1 MAKPL
6 AALAVLCFAH
16 AAIGFRA
23 VPPAMTTS
31 VASRPQFYGK
41 PWQRAMRRVL
51 KPIRKPAGWFL
62 VYADVS
68 PYDESTA
75 EGAAF
80 IATNVVFFALGAQL
94 ATAGGDPFL
103 GALVELAGTGSVA
116 YHYSQCALGGTNRP
130 AVQLAMLVDYAFAL
144 PSILLFLPYAASLGD
159 ALPAGAVACAA
170 ASLASLAAGWVWDG
184 PRQYFVLHGAWHV
197 LGAAAASQCAAAHAL
212 IQ

>member
-6 AALAVLCFAH
+6 AALALLCFAH

-31 VASRPQFYGK
+31 VAARPQFYGK
-41 PWQRAMRRVL
+41 PWQCAMRRVL

-94 ATAGGDPFL
+94 ATAGGM
-103 GALVELAGTGSVA
+103 
-116 YHYSQCALGGTNRP
+116 HIQC
-130 AVQLAMLVDYAFAL
+130 VQVGQVSPRIAMKL
-144 PSILLFLPYAASLGD
+144 PHPKSEK
-159 ALPAGAVACAA
+159 
-170 ASLASLAAGWVWDG
+170 
-184 PRQYFVLHGAWHV
+184 
-197 LGAAAASQCAAAHAL
+197 
-212 IQ
+212 

>member
-1 MAKPL
+1 MA
-6 AALAVLCFAH
+6 ARDA
-16 AAIGFRA
+16 
-23 VPPAMTTS
+23 
-31 VASRPQFYGK
+31 
-41 PWQRAMRRVL
+41 RVL

-80 IATNVVFFALGAQL
+80 IATNVVFFALGARL

-116 YHYSQCALGGTNRP
+116 YHYSQCALGGTKPRCSSRCWSITPLRCRASSSSCRTRRASATRCPP
-130 AVQLAMLVDYAFAL
+130 A
-144 PSILLFLPYAASLGD
+144 PSRT
-159 ALPAGAVACAA
+159 A

-197 LGAAAASQCAAAHAL
+197 LGAAAASQCAACTR
-212 IQ
+212 

>member
-1 MAKPL
+1 
-6 AALAVLCFAH
+6 
-16 AAIGFRA
+16 
-23 VPPAMTTS
+23 MTTS
-31 VASRPQFYGK
+31 VAPRAQFYGK
-41 PWQRAMRRVL
+41 PWQRAMRRTL

-94 ATAGGDPFL
+94 AFSGGDPFL

-116 YHYSQCALGGTNRP
+116 YHYSQCALGGTKRP

-144 PSILLFLPYAASLGD
+144 PSILEATRLVP
-159 ALPAGAVACAA
+159 
-170 ASLASLAAGWVWDG
+170 
-184 PRQYFVLHGAWHV
+184 
-197 LGAAAASQCAAAHAL
+197 
-212 IQ
+212 